1 MKYLNEHERELENEG
16 HIETPASAADS
27 WKPRISKKMRAMLKS
42 SGQKQI
48 NVKELMKNVQPKEP
62 EEVETVQW
70 SEK

>member
-48 NVKELMKNVQPKEP
+48 NIKELMKNGQPKEP

-70 SEK
+70 NEK

>member
-42 SGQKQI
+42 SSGMRNRKAIATSSSISVQKCRWLA
-48 NVKELMKNVQPKEP
+48 KERAI
-62 EEVETVQW
+62 
-70 SEK
+70 S